1 MEVMVYNRF
10 YVAETLALFLDGSGI
25 SEPIL
30 KLGKV
35 NVEAAAQIIL
45 LREVEARL
53 VRWKDH
59 AVAAIRNAASA
70 ATNAENSVK
79 AEVIAHLSPGDPGQ
93 YGTATYRVD
102 RVRRLFENQREAGQL
117 QDEALAQQVSLACA
131 TATR

>member
-1 MEVMVYNRF
+1 MEVMVNNRF

-35 NVEAAAQIIL
+35 NVEAAAQIVL

-59 AVAAIRNAASA
+59 VVAAIRNAASA
-70 ATNAENSVK
+70 ATNSENSIK
-79 AEVIAHLSPGDPGQ
+79 AEVIAHVSPSDPGQ
-93 YGTATYRVD
+93 YRTATSRVD
-102 RVRRLFENQREAGQL
+102 RVR
-117 QDEALAQQVSLACA
+117 
-131 TATR
+131 